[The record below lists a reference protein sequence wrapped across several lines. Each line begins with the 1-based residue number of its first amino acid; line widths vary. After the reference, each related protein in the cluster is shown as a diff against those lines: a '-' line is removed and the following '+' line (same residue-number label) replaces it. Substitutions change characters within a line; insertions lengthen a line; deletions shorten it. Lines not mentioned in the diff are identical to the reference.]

1 VPFENRLKIPNKQ
14 QQQQQQSKIEIR
26 KIIHPSADQATKVEK
41 SQVAPAASTAPTAT
55 VQHHRV
61 GTQPVDPM
69 RPGKCV
75 CADVGVYIFCVFVG
89 FFLNSYVLA
98 YIACTLVRFVFLVKF
113 PFFAFPFL
121 GCHAMRNISRVF
133 VKRMSCTISFRPRA
147 SLIYN
152 NNN

>member
-1 VPFENRLKIPNKQ
+1 MPFENRLKIPNKQ
-14 QQQQQQSKIEIR
+14 QQQQQQPPPHQQQQSKIEIR
-26 KIIHPSADQATKVEK
+26 KIVHPSADQATKVEK

-89 FFLNSYVLA
+89 IFFKLLCPCLYSLYSRP
-98 YIACTLVRFVFLVKF
+98 IR
-113 PFFAFPFL
+113 
-121 GCHAMRNISRVF
+121 ISR
-133 VKRMSCTISFRPRA
+133 
-147 SLIYN
+147 
-152 NNN
+152 